1 VKFTSIWL
9 AALYGSL
16 FVGAFDGAQTEKASA
31 PIPQETAAKNSA
43 STAPQMERL
52 IRALAGEWTTEETYE
67 PSDLTPKGG
76 SGNSRDRY
84 RVGPARLSLIEEYHG
99 DGVAGKSWGVGTI
112 WWDAAAQGFHFVWCD
127 SFALD
132 KGCRVSSQL
141 GNWDGAD
148 YVATDE
154 HEVSGKPVF
163 EKEVWSDFT
172 PNSFTQTLYVGDSPD
187 KLKRFMTIKAKRI
200 MKH

>member
-1 VKFTSIWL
+1 
-9 AALYGSL
+9 
-16 FVGAFDGAQTEKASA
+16 
-31 PIPQETAAKNSA
+31 
-43 STAPQMERL
+43 M
-52 IRALAGEWTTEETYE
+52 
-67 PSDLTPKGG
+67 
-76 SGNSRDRY
+76 
-84 RVGPARLSLIEEYHG
+84 
-99 DGVAGKSWGVGTI
+99 
-112 WWDAAAQGFHFVWCD
+112 
-127 SFALD
+127 
-132 KGCRVSSQL
+132 